1 MSTAEEKGEIMKK
14 RKLIIAIMIAAIT
27 VTTSLNPPPLNLTGP
42 PPGYDPPGYD
52 PPDEEW
58 LELWN

>member
-1 MSTAEEKGEIMKK
+1 LVGAVYPPLDCPAFI
-14 RKLIIAIMIAAIT
+14 LIIAIMIAAIT